1 MCSFISRLSLVYA
14 CAATLSLA
22 RPAPATSAP
31 APTEAA
37 QPDTVRCTWG
47 TPDNFNTADSCE
59 PTTVSTCLR
68 DTILSVTN
76 DYSSCFDV
84 SLVDKWFAQSFST
97 CEDRRQYA
105 RLTFG
110 ARSNSSLGST
120 DILYLRV
127 NCITRW
133 GLAMPTLRCHMTGG
147 ARCTWSS
154 GAVETFILDLS
165 SLPAS
170 DTQPS
175 YGLRYPSGVTN
186 LIPYLEQGGVLDIVI
201 GDDTSVDYVSFDTVT
216 PVRPLTW
223 GRLKSL
229 YR

>member
-1 MCSFISRLSLVYA
+1 MHKARAFFI
-14 CAATLSLA
+14 CAGLLCLA
-22 RPAPATSAP
+22 FAPRSVAASA
-31 APTEAA
+31 
-37 QPDTVRCTWG
+37 QLDTVRCAWG
-47 TPDNFNTADSCE
+47 QPDNFDTADGCE

-68 DTILSVTN
+68 DTVLDVTN

-84 SLVDKWFAQSFST
+84 SLVDRWFAQSFST
-97 CEDRRQYA
+97 CEGQRQYA
-105 RLTFG
+105 RLTFR

-120 DILYLRV
+120 DVLYLRI

-133 GLAMPTLRCHMTGG
+133 GLRMPTLRCSVTGS

-165 SLPAS
+165 SLPPS
-170 DTQPS
+170 DTHPS

-186 LIPYLEQGGVLDIVI
+186 LIPYLEQGGVIDVVI
-201 GDDTSVDYVSFDTVT
+201 GDDTSLDYIAFDTVT
-216 PVRPLTW
+216 PVVPTTW
-223 GRLKSL
+223 GQMKLL